1 MVTELTDLIFIKEVN
16 GKGKENWK
24 VSPTIA
30 QNTKAIEVMAKY
42 WVDEEPG
49 ELKVTLT
56 IGIDLPKRNALSAL
70 ADKKPRVSLI
80 TWRESSFGF
89 RVATIV
95 ETEDDIGIYA
105 PSVSNLRMIPG
116 KEDK

>member
-1 MVTELTDLIFIKEVN
+1 M
-16 GKGKENWK
+16 
-24 VSPTIA
+24 
-30 QNTKAIEVMAKY
+30 
-42 WVDEEPG
+42 
-49 ELKVTLT
+49 KVTLT

-95 ETEDDIGIYA
+95 ETDDDIGIYA
-105 PSVSNLRMIPG
+105 PSVSNLRMIPS